1 MVDAVVGV
9 SSSDGFEGGVG
20 RLPFYRFVASIWA

>member
-9 SSSDGFEGGVG
+9 SGSDGFEGGVAC
-20 RLPFYRFVASIWA
+20 RSYRFVASI